1 MMFEDQDLDVQCEG
15 MPNQY
20 EQMLT
25 HRCFVCGDTIDLS
38 LQVCSRFC
46 LQALGDMDLMDNL
59 EAQVLTTPTPTTLPP
74 VFTEHQAQEATL
86 TLTQ

>member
-15 MPNQY
+15 VANQY

-59 EAQVLTTPTPTTLPP
+59 EAQVITTTTTTTSAAVHVPEQQQP
-74 VFTEHQAQEATL
+74 
-86 TLTQ
+86 LTQ